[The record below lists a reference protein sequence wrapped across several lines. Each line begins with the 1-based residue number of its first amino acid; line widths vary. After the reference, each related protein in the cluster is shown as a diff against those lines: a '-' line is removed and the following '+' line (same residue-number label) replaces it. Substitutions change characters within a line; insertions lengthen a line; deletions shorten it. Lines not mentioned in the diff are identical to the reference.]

1 MAIVKIF
8 LNMAEMAPRHNMIS
22 SCRDGNIWLSTCSSA
37 DNKGEAAN
45 AALTVATPCH
55 LHIYSTKNALK

>member
-1 MAIVKIF
+1 
-8 LNMAEMAPRHNMIS
+8 MAEMAPRHNMIS
-22 SCRDGNIWLSTCSSA
+22 SCRDGNIWLSTCFSA

-45 AALTVATPCH
+45 AALTVATPCY